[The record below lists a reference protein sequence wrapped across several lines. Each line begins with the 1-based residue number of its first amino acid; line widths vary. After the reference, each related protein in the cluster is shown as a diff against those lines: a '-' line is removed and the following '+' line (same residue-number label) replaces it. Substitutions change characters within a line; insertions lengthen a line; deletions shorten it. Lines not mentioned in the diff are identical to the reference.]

1 MQYSICFLDL
11 IFFIALI
18 QEPLPVEIKQ
28 NKNKTMFGPA
38 NNPKLVSIEGT
49 CTDSTEEL
57 GYLNTTL
64 TKEMTADLARW
75 KLYDE
80 NQNSFCDF
88 DDEDQES
95 VFVDLLLNP
104 ERFTGYK
111 GHSAQR
117 IWKTIYEENCFK
129 YKSFLLNQFF

>member
-1 MQYSICFLDL
+1 ML
-11 IFFIALI
+11 
-18 QEPLPVEIKQ
+18 QEPIPVEIRQ
-28 NKNKTMFGPA
+28 NKNKTMFGPV
-38 NNPKLVSIEGT
+38 NNPKLVSIEDT

-80 NQNSFCDF
+80 HQNSFCDF

-104 ERFTGYK
+104 ERYTGYK

-129 YKSFLLNQFF
+129 Y